1 MFNKFN
7 STVSQILGKNTS
19 KIEESNFSSG
29 PSSVFGD
36 TSNYSKTDS
45 DARNIFP
52 ATNQKVPMVKRT
64 KPELMI
70 LTNKR
75 KKLNKKNGKSKQK

>member
-1 MFNKFN
+1 MFDKFN
-7 STVSQILGKNTS
+7 FTVSQILGKDSS
-19 KIEESNFSSG
+19 KIEESNFSGGS
-29 PSSVFGD
+29 SSVFGD

-52 ATNQKVPMVKRT
+52 ATSQKVPIIKRT

-70 LTNKR
+70 LSNKS
-75 KKLNKKNGKSKQK
+75 KKTNKKNGKSKQK